1 MASRVLHDSV
11 WGDAWFQDLPPA
23 SKLVWVYLL
32 TNPHLEVSGIY
43 QITPKTISNETGIPF
58 IDVNGIDVNGI
69 LEGFVADKKIVY
81 DGYFV
86 GIVNYHRHNGMM
98 NNPKYR
104 AAIRKSLAKLDER
117 RRTLFCARLGIDT
130 QSIPNALPIDTQSIP
145 NPQSAPNIIEYNR
158 IESNEIECN
167 RIKDMPPTPSRP
179 RETKTEF
186 LSSAWILAIIENMEF
201 DAKVNLKCNLTE
213 KQVITLIDTYT
224 WNTVRAMV
232 EIYYAWKG
240 TSGKS
245 TKSDYLSLRKE
256 WVIERARL
264 EMSKQPTTQP
274 TTKNPPPANAPANW
288 DTMTQEERRQWRIT
302 TTKAATK

>member
-1 MASRVLHDSV
+1 MASRVIHDSV

-23 SKLVWVYLL
+23 SKLMWVYLL
-32 TNPHLEVSGIY
+32 TNHHLEVSGIY
-43 QITPKTISNETGIPF
+43 QITPKTICNETGIPL
-58 IDVNGIDVNGI
+58 NDVNGI
-69 LEGFVADKKIVY
+69 LEAFVADKKIVY
-81 DGYFV
+81 EGYMV
-86 GIVNYHRHNGMM
+86 GIVNYHRHNGLM

-104 AAIRKSLAKLDER
+104 VAIRKSVDKLDEPV
-117 RRTLFCARLGIDT
+117 RTSFCARLGIDT
-130 QSIPNALPIDTQSIP
+130 QSIPNAYPIDTQSIP
-145 NPQSAPNIIEYNR
+145 NPQSATNIIEYNR

-167 RIKDMPPTPSRP
+167 RIKDKPPTPSRS

-186 LSSAWILAIIENMEF
+186 WSSAWILAIIENMEF

-224 WNTVRAMV
+224 WNTVRTMV

-240 TSGKS
+240 TSGKY

-256 WVIERARL
+256 WVIERARE
-264 EMSKQPTTQP
+264 EMSKQPTT
-274 TTKNPPPANAPANW
+274 TTTPRPPANAPANW
-288 DTMTQEERRQWRIT
+288 DTMSQDERRQWRIT